1 LDSTRRTFKS
11 LKESTVKLI
20 PTIAAA
26 LALIACSQRPAPP
39 VVEPH
44 PPVAVAAEA
53 ASAATPWVKARA
65 GEDVALL
72 EAPAVVLAT
81 PESNAGV
88 SPPFRARIVRIHVR
102 PGESVARGA
111 SVADVV
117 MPDVV
122 QAAGSYASAATRVD
136 AYGRR
141 KAQLAELKKE
151 GLVRLTEI
159 LDVETKLAE
168 ARADQQT
175 ALALLRAAGLGADH
189 AQRILTENGEV
200 SLRSPI
206 AGIVT
211 QVKAAIGENREAA
224 GEPIVRI
231 AGEGDPRV
239 EARLARVLPGD
250 AQYELWLPAGE
261 RLPLRFVGRAPQ
273 MDARDGTT
281 LVWFAPD
288 KGARLVQGQTG
299 KVKIRLKEQE
309 KTVAVPA
316 RAVGLG
322 AGGAFVVT
330 NRGGRPE
337 RVPVQVIAASGSEAL
352 IRGNI
357 AAGDE
362 LAADAALAADTAGIP
377 EAVATPPPAEIAHG
391 HVAGA

>member
-1 LDSTRRTFKS
+1 MKITTTVAAFAS
-11 LKESTVKLI
+11 LASLS
-20 PTIAAA
+20 
-26 LALIACSQRPAPP
+26 CSEKPGRQ
-39 VVEPH
+39 
-44 PPVAVAAEA
+44 VAVAPQSVAVEA
-53 ASAATPWVKARA
+53 ASAPTPWVKARK

-88 SPPFRARIVRIHVR
+88 SPPFRARIVRVHVR
-102 PGESVARGA
+102 PGERIARGA

-159 LDVETKLAE
+159 LDVETKVAE

-175 ALALLRAAGLGADH
+175 ALALLRAAGLGADNV
-189 AQRILTENGEV
+189 QRILAETGEV

-206 AGIVT
+206 TGVVT

-224 GEPIVRI
+224 GDPIVRI
-231 AGEGDPRV
+231 AGEGEPRV
-239 EARLARVLPGD
+239 EARLARVLPQD
-250 AQYELWLPAGE
+250 ADYELWLPAGE
-261 RLPLRFVGRAPQ
+261 RLTLRLVGRAPQ

-281 LVWFAPD
+281 LVWFAAG
-288 KGARLVQGQTG
+288 KGVRLLQGQTG
-299 KVKIRLKEQE
+299 KVKIRLKDEE

-322 AGGAFVVT
+322 ESGAFVVV
-330 NRGGRPE
+330 NRGGRPA
-337 RVPVQVIAASGSEAL
+337 RLSVNVIAASGSEAL
-352 IRGNI
+352 IKGNL
-357 AAGDE
+357 AVGDE
-362 LAADAALAADTAGIP
+362 LAADGALAASAAGIP
-377 EAVATPPPAEIAHG
+377 EEAATPAPAETASG
-391 HVAGA
+391 RAAGA

>member
-1 LDSTRRTFKS
+1 VRIL
-11 LKESTVKLI
+11 
-20 PTIAAA
+20 AAA
-26 LALIACSQRPAPP
+26 ATSLSLLACSEKPLQP
-39 VVEPH
+39 VVDM
-44 PPVAVAAEA
+44 PPLAPMTTTTVAEA
-53 ASAATPWVKARA
+53 ASAPTPWVKARK

-88 SPPFRARIVRIHVR
+88 SPPFRARIVRVHVR
-102 PGESVARGA
+102 PGERVARGA
-111 SVADVV
+111 PVADVV

-122 QAAGSYASAATRVD
+122 QAAGAYASAATRVD

-175 ALALLRAAGLGADH
+175 ALALLRAAGLGADN
-189 AQRILTENGEV
+189 AQRILTETGEV
-200 SLRSPI
+200 TLRSPI
-206 AGIVT
+206 TGVVT

-224 GEPIVRI
+224 GEPIVRM
-231 AGEGDPRV
+231 AGEGEPRV

-250 AQYELWLPAGE
+250 AEYELWLPTGE
-261 RLPLRFVGRAPQ
+261 RFPLHLVGRAPQ

-281 LVWFAPD
+281 LVWFAAA
-288 KGARLVQGQTG
+288 KGVRLVQGQTG
-299 KVKIRLKEQE
+299 KVKIRLKDQE

-322 AGGAFVVT
+322 ESGAFVVV
-330 NRGGRPE
+330 NRGGKTA
-337 RVPVQVIAASGSEAL
+337 RVPVTVIAASGSEAL
-352 IRGNI
+352 IKGNL
-357 AAGDE
+357 AVGDE
-362 LAADAALAADTAGIP
+362 LAADAALAASAAGIP
-377 EAVATPPPAEIAHG
+377 EATGPASADIGGRPAF
-391 HVAGA
+391 GA